1 MRVWS
6 LHPRYLDPVGLVAL
20 WRETLLA
27 RKVLCGQTRG
37 YRQHPQLQRFQAQA
51 DPIAAVDVYLQAV
64 HDEAR
69 ARGYRFDPAKFDA
82 AARSA
87 PISVTVGQRDYEWR
101 HLCAK
106 LQLRNPDLL
115 ARWNAVTAPDL
126 HPLFDLVPGAV
137 AAWEKHLPPSESSAH
152 RRPTP

>member
-37 YRQHPQLQRFQAQA
+37 YRHHPQLRRFQAQA
-51 DPIAAVDVYLQAV
+51 DPVAAIDAYLQAV
-64 HDEAR
+64 HGEAR
-69 ARGYRFDPAKFDA
+69 ARGYRFDAGKFDA
-82 AARSA
+82 AARS
-87 PISVTVGQRDYEWR
+87 PSISVTDGQRDYEWQ

-106 LQLRNPDLL
+106 LRVRNPALM
-115 ARWNAVTAPDL
+115 ARWEALTTPDL
-126 HPLFDLVPGAV
+126 HPLFTLVPGAMEP
-137 AAWEKHLPPSESSAH
+137 WEKV
-152 RRPTP
+152 